1 MHKNLTVC
9 TTFIVEIE
17 YFTRSQRIK
26 TSLIWLAVAIFL
38 NWREFVSIR
47 GLSHE
52 GCILQ
57 WLVPILDFGHNLYFS
72 KSNCCYRV
80 LVSSC
85 FGSCPDRIMRERDG
99 GEQMCIFIRE
109 EIRARVVDGWVN
121 SSTMSW
127 CEPLAC
133 PNLLLLTFTFLCRVR
148 KLIFTCDFVAKYYH
162 FAVIRIP

>member
-1 MHKNLTVC
+1 M
-9 TTFIVEIE
+9 
-17 YFTRSQRIK
+17 
-26 TSLIWLAVAIFL
+26 
-38 NWREFVSIR
+38 
-47 GLSHE
+47 HE
-52 GCILQ
+52 GCNLQ
-57 WLVPILDFGHNLYFS
+57 WLVPILDFGYNLYSS
-72 KSNCCYRV
+72 KSNCCYQV

-162 FAVIRIP
+162 FAVIRIPWDTKKTSFNFFVILIMKTDNNQIINAAFTSIEWLNPHKKR